1 MPTER
6 DSARSSPAR
15 DHVCRG
21 YRRRGGFVARAQR
34 FLAEGLAAGERAL
47 YAAPGDEAAL
57 TGQLRGDE
65 RCDGG
70 LDRGAV
76 QVASVDV
83 TSLMRTPARPV
94 ELLDLTGVRVERA
107 A

>member
-1 MPTER
+1 MPGV
-6 DSARSSPAR
+6 PAP
-15 DHVCRG
+15 
-21 YRRRGGFVARAQR
+21 RRGSGPRAEVPGR
-34 FLAEGLAAGERAL
+34 GPAAGERAL

-65 RCDGG
+65 RCDEG
-70 LDRGAV
+70 LDRWAV

-83 TSLMRTPARPV
+83 TSLMRTPARLV
-94 ELLDLTGVRVERA
+94 ELLDLTGVRVGRA